1 MFSSCFCGFFS
12 GFLPSHS
19 PKTFFGRQLTIG
31 GLLGSLNVIVNDCAM
46 CELWWLVHL
55 ALLPPPTPVTLM
67 KDKEV
72 EDGWIWY
79 WSPSLLLTWPWQS
92 VHTVYS
98 LVVFSSLVF
107 EPLLIHDAPHGSP
120 MIVHQY
126 LWSSVLGT
134 EAAVVTSSL
143 YIDMNEIFFSSPLVT
158 VHLHITLDNS
168 ALIISLI
175 SIRLNLHSR
184 LKIEAE
190 SHGHWSK
197 ISVAKSQLSRR
208 CVSTALR
215 VCICPFCL
223 SGPVSYQQPG
233 EHWQ

>member
-1 MFSSCFCGFFS
+1 MGEY
-12 GFLPSHS
+12 G
-19 PKTFFGRQLTIG
+19 TG
-31 GLLGSLNVIVNDCAM
+31 
-46 CELWWLVHL
+46 
-55 ALLPPPTPVTLM
+55 LPPCYSPDHGKQYMHTQIIAWLFFLSCVRTTSYTWCASWIPDDHPSIFVVVSAGDWSCRSHFITLHRYEW
-67 KDKEV
+67 D
-72 EDGWIWY
+72 
-79 WSPSLLLTWPWQS
+79 
-92 VHTVYS
+92 
-98 LVVFSSLVF
+98 
-107 EPLLIHDAPHGSP
+107 
-120 MIVHQY
+120 
-126 LWSSVLGT
+126 
-134 EAAVVTSSL
+134 
-143 YIDMNEIFFSSPLVT
+143 FFSSALVT

-175 SIRLNLHSR
+175 FIRLNLHSR

-223 SGPVSYQQPG
+223 SGPDSYQQPG